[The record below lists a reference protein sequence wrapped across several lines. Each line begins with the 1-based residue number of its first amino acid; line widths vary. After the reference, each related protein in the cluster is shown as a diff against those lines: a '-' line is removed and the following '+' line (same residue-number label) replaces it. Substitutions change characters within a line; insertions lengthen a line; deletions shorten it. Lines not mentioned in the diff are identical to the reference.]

1 VWGHA
6 RFATMRGYFGIGVEG
21 ISKPMNVG
29 NLFRTAHAFGAS
41 FVFAIAPAVNV
52 KELYQS
58 DTSQT
63 DEHVPLYVFDNV
75 KALQLPKGC
84 TLVGVELLDGATDL
98 PSFSHP
104 PRSAYVFGPERGS
117 LSQPLIG
124 LCSLLVKI
132 PTRFSVN
139 VGVAGAI
146 VMYDRTVTR
155 GRFAARPQHA
165 GGPLEP
171 LEPHVHGTQKFRGLR

>member
-1 VWGHA
+1 
-6 RFATMRGYFGIGVEG
+6 MRGYFGIGVEG

-41 FVFAIAPAVNV
+41 FVFAIAPAINVN
-52 KELYQS
+52 ELYRS

-63 DEHVPLYVFDNV
+63 DEHVPLHVFDSAE
-75 KALQLPKGC
+75 ALQLPKGC
-84 TLVGVELLDGATDL
+84 TLVGVELLDDATEL

-104 PRSAYVFGPERGS
+104 PRAAYVFGPERGS
-117 LSQPLIG
+117 LSPQLVER
-124 LCSLLVKI
+124 CSQLVKI
-132 PTRFSVN
+132 PTQFSVN

-146 VMYDRTVTR
+146 VMYDRIVTR

-165 GGPLEP
+165 GGSLEA
-171 LEPHVHGTQKFRGLR
+171 LAPHVHGTQKIRGRR